1 MKRLLIIIALLTT
14 ATAVAQSAKERIV
27 ANPILAR
34 GTYSLYPTEFAPLT
48 AVPRGYKPFYISHY
62 GRHGSR
68 FIQANEQFDMVIEQL
83 SSAALKDA
91 LTPLGRKLYAKF
103 IAACATCADRAGE
116 LSPLGVEQQQAI
128 AERMYRNHPNI
139 FKHDPKISAASTVV
153 PRVILSMS
161 AFTEALVRLKPSLD
175 ITTATGRRYMK
186 YLNPYTPDNDPE
198 LSARVTSYRFP
209 QAEWSKEWFA
219 LRDKTIDNTRLF
231 RSIFKE
237 EYIDQIEDPMTLS
250 ENLFRCAISFPGTPA
265 NVNIE
270 DIFTAEERYSWWR
283 LMNLFYYVEKGN
295 SGVGG
300 GFISDVSDILLK
312 HIVES
317 ADMAIVSERP
327 MVDLRFGHDGN
338 IIGLLNSMGITGWAK
353 RETNIELMEE
363 VACSYTIPMTAN
375 LQLIFYRN
383 KQDDV
388 LVKFMLNESELH
400 LPFDSPMAPYYQW
413 SSVREYFIERLKC
426 STVYKYYNLK

>member
-1 MKRLLIIIALLTT
+1 MA
-14 ATAVAQSAKERIV
+14 
-27 ANPILAR
+27 
-34 GTYSLYPTEFAPLT
+34 
-48 AVPRGYKPFYISHY
+48 
-62 GRHGSR
+62 
-68 FIQANEQFDMVIEQL
+68 
-83 SSAALKDA
+83 
-91 LTPLGRKLYAKF
+91 
-103 IAACATCADRAGE
+103 
-116 LSPLGVEQQQAI
+116 
-128 AERMYRNHPNI
+128 
-139 FKHDPKISAASTVV
+139 
-153 PRVILSMS
+153 
-161 AFTEALVRLKPSLD
+161 
-175 ITTATGRRYMK
+175 
-186 YLNPYTPDNDPE
+186 
-198 LSARVTSYRFP
+198 
-209 QAEWSKEWFA
+209 
-219 LRDKTIDNTRLF
+219 
-231 RSIFKE
+231 
-237 EYIDQIEDPMTLS
+237 LS

-363 VACSYTIPMTAN
+363 VACSYTIPMAAN

-383 KQDDV
+383 KQGDV

-400 LPFDSPMAPYYQW
+400 LPFDSPIAPYYQW